1 MNWWS
6 LSFLFFSLCVYVCAY
21 RGSECVPV
29 YSPPRARVLLRM
41 ILMTRGFA
49 PQNTFRVYN
58 FFYKN
63 TQASAK
69 NDVSTILL
77 KILGEAAA

>member
-1 MNWWS
+1 MNWS
-6 LSFLFFSLCVYVCAY
+6 LSFLFFSLCFMCAY
-21 RGSECVPV
+21 RGSECVRLF
-29 YSPPRARVLLRM
+29 SAARARPMTADDYDPRLR
-41 ILMTRGFA
+41 

-58 FFYKN
+58 FFKK
-63 TQASAK
+63 THKASAK